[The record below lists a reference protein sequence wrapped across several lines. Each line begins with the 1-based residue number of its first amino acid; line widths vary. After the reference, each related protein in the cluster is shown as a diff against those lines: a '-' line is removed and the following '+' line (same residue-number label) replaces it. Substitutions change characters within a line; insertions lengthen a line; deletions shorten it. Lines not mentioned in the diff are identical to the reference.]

1 MGRLEI
7 YIVSSRV
14 SAPPWN
20 IDLAPFYLGPPKKII
35 NLSEPPAPSLLPPV
49 MSNPIKILE
58 NLIPPLQGFPQ
69 VLCSEHGGG
78 GLRQYMG
85 GAKGGLKCCQKYLWR
100 SSFDSKVAGFKPA
113 GLQIY

>member
-1 MGRLEI
+1 MNKVRFWKLAGSEI
-7 YIVSSRV
+7 SLSFT
-14 SAPPWN
+14 W
-20 IDLAPFYLGPPKKII
+20 DPFYLGPLKKII

-78 GLRQYMG
+78 LTSIHG
-85 GAKGGLKCCQKYLWR
+85 GSKGGLKML
-100 SSFDSKVAGFKPA
+100 SKIPVKEF
-113 GLQIY
+113 I